1 MHTWLFFNEKVSIV
15 PASWPIIE
23 RLWIGATQGERAWTL
38 STKNCWEVFLWRRFA
53 TMQFAH
59 VNTWA
64 NWVATLVTTK
74 FSFMFRSKAQ
84 LSPHWRSKQL
94 LTTLIRWHKASI
106 DFQRKNNSCLSC
118 QYPYYHAKKTKCGS
132 VSQVEQYYHPQIQN
146 EVRLK
151 NPIKCHHIPFSVVNV
166 LLW

>member
-23 RLWIGATQGERAWTL
+23 PLWIGAIQGERAWTL

-106 DFQRKNNSCLSC
+106 DFQRKNNSARAVSRAGFPRTVT
-118 QYPYYHAKKTKCGS
+118 QRNTFVRWGRKKTIS
-132 VSQVEQYYHPQIQN
+132 TN
-146 EVRLK
+146 FLK
-151 NPIKCHHIPFSVVNV
+151 T
-166 LLW
+166 